1 MGRTLAQKI
10 WANHVV
16 RPLDDG
22 ADLLYIDLHVLHEVN
37 TPRAFDDLRTSG
49 RAVRRPDLTLAVEDH
64 NTPTRDGAAED
75 LAGRRQRDLIRANC
89 TEFGIPL
96 HRLGDRDQGIVH
108 VIVPELGLARPG
120 MTIVCCDSH
129 TSTLG
134 ALGVLAFGIGTGQV
148 EHVLATQTLPMHR
161 PKDLAVEVTG
171 ALPSGATA
179 KDLVLALIAQ
189 IGTGGGQGSII
200 EYRGEAVRGLSMEG
214 RLTLCNM
221 SIEAGSRAGLVAAD
235 DVTIEYLRDRAKL
248 ADGDDFTA
256 AESRWRAMRS
266 DDDATFDVVVQLDAA
281 SVGPRVSW
289 GTNPAQ
295 NLPLDGRIPTRAD
308 FATEAEWLGTQR
320 SLEYM
325 DLKPGAAVRDLE
337 ISTVFLGS
345 CTNGRIEDLREAASV
360 LSGRKVADG
369 VRMLIVPGSAAVRR
383 QALEEGLDEVFAAAG
398 ADFRPGAGCSMC
410 CALNEDRLAPGERAA
425 STSNR
430 NFEGRQGKQS
440 RTHLV
445 SPRVAAATAV
455 AGRFTAPEE
464 L

>member
-1 MGRTLAQKI
+1 MGRTLAEKI
-10 WANHVV
+10 WSQHVV

-22 ADLLYIDLHVLHEVN
+22 ADLLYIDLNVLHEVN
-37 TPRAFDDLRTSG
+37 TPRAFDDLRASG
-49 RAVRRPDLTLAVEDH
+49 RTVRRPDLTLAVEDH
-64 NTPTRDGAAED
+64 NTPTRDGATED

-89 TEFGIPL
+89 EQFGIPL

-235 DVTIEYLRDRAKL
+235 DVTIDYLRDRAKL
-248 ADGDDFTA
+248 ADSDNFAA

-266 DDDATFDVVVQLDAA
+266 DDDARFDVVVNLDAA

-289 GTNPAQ
+289 APIRRRTC
-295 NLPLDGRIPTRAD
+295 
-308 FATEAEWLGTQR
+308 R
-320 SLEYM
+320 S
-325 DLKPGAAVRDLE
+325 
-337 ISTVFLGS
+337 T
-345 CTNGRIEDLREAASV
+345 
-360 LSGRKVADG
+360 
-369 VRMLIVPGSAAVRR
+369 
-383 QALEEGLDEVFAAAG
+383 AG
-398 ADFRPGAGCSMC
+398 FRPARTSPPRRSGPGRGARWSTW
-410 CALNEDRLAPGERAA
+410 ASSRARRFE
-425 STSNR
+425 TS
-430 NFEGRQGKQS
+430 
-440 RTHLV
+440 
-445 SPRVAAATAV
+445 A
-455 AGRFTAPEE
+455 
-464 L
+464 